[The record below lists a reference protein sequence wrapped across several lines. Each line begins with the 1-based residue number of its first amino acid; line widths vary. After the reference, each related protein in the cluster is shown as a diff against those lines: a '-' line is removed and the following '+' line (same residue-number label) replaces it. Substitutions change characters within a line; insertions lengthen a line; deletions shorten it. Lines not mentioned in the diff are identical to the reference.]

1 MKHVFIIRH
10 GQTDVNK
17 DNIIQGR
24 GVNAPLND
32 LGHMQAR
39 AILKA
44 LKHFPIRKIVTSS
57 LHRTWQ
63 TAAPLVQT
71 FGSAHESH
79 SDLDELD
86 FGEFEGKK
94 FTAIRQPLDA
104 IHAQWEA
111 GHVDL
116 AIRGGE
122 SPLEAFARAD
132 GRVQQM
138 LRTSRESHIAFILH
152 GRLIRIL
159 LSEWLGLG
167 LRNMHK
173 IEHQNGAVNHLRWEN
188 GKFEAVELNKTDHLA
203 DLI

>member
-1 MKHVFIIRH
+1 MKHVFVIRH

-17 DNIIQGR
+17 GNIIQGR
-24 GVNAPLND
+24 GVNAPIND
-32 LGHMQAR
+32 LGLMQAQ

-44 LKHFPIRKIVTSS
+44 LEDFPIRKIVTSS

-63 TAAPLVQT
+63 TAEPLVQK

-79 SDLDELD
+79 TDLDELD
-86 FGEFEGKK
+86 FGEFEGRK
-94 FTAIRQPLDA
+94 FSAIQPQLDE

-111 GHVDL
+111 GNVGL
-116 AIRGGE
+116 AIPGGE
-122 SPLEAFARAD
+122 SPLEAFRRAD
-132 GRVQQM
+132 NRVQQI
-138 LRTSRESHIAFILH
+138 LQSSQESHIAFILH

-173 IEHQNGAVNHLRWEN
+173 VEHQNGAVNHLKWEN
-188 GKFEAVELNKTDHLA
+188 GKFEAVELNKTDHLLE
-203 DLI
+203 LI